1 MSQGKKKYY
10 EVYRDAEKIG
20 LEKIIW
26 ESEETSGP
34 SLRVRVS
41 IDDRTIENVT
51 FKRDIRSKAYAMP
64 PAMHENQSSEVTIL
78 FGGEVQEILDNFA
91 DYILPPMKPLGL
103 NPLTGEQVL
112 DPSDR
117 ITARQIM
124 EARQKVGGHKYVW
137 QNNSNR

>member
-1 MSQGKKKYY
+1 MSHGKTNNY
-10 EVYRDAEKIG
+10 EVYREAEKIG
-20 LEKIIW
+20 LEEIVW
-26 ESEETSGP
+26 EGEETGNPILKVS
-34 SLRVRVS
+34 VS

-64 PAMHENQSSEVTIL
+64 PLTHGHQSSDVTIL

-112 DPSDR
+112 DPCER
-117 ITARQIM
+117 TNAREI
-124 EARQKVGGHKYVW
+124 EDTKRKINRQQFIW
-137 QNNSNR
+137 QK